1 MKQSQENVFF
11 SQNWMII
18 ASKLFSGLIAA
29 NSQLFPPRPSKEVV
43 RDFVLGTVAKQFQI
57 GYSAPFFQRK
67 TFLFMSMHV
76 QWWLTFNDL
85 VSSIKTA
92 AQV

>member
-57 GYSAPFFQRK
+57 GYSAPFFLK
-67 TFLFMSMHV
+67 KDFSLHV
-76 QWWLTFNDL
+76 YACPMVADL
-85 VSSIKTA
+85 
-92 AQV
+92 